1 MDRSS
6 RESAPLMMIPALAD
20 VPGFDLGTLN
30 GTQLETADDFPSS
43 AKCVA
48 VRSHSLA
55 SRRR

>member
-1 MDRSS
+1 
-6 RESAPLMMIPALAD
+6 MMIPALAD